1 MRRNRYKDES
11 IFESQGLNSKRITS
25 GFADM
30 EVSFANTVDWA
41 ARPKI
46 HQFWLFALI
55 NHDILRLD
63 VTMADVI

>member
-1 MRRNRYKDES
+1 
-11 IFESQGLNSKRITS
+11 
-25 GFADM
+25 M

-41 ARPKI
+41 ARPKV